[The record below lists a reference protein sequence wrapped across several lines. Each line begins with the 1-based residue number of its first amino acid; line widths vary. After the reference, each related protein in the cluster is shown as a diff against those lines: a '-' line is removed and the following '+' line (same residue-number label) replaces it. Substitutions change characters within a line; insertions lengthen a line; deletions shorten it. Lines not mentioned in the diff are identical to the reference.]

1 MHFYFKGLSVFYLWL
16 SDDFLTFSGL
26 KTNFHSEI
34 MLAVKNHRLVESQN
48 SVFSLSSFSP
58 PSLPFYPSPPP
69 PFLSPPPP
77 SILTAPCFFSPLSLS
92 LHFWG
97 LNSLE
102 VSKPQ
107 LFKSH
112 PNAEGENTREESRPE
127 SSFSNSKI

>member
-1 MHFYFKGLSVFYLWL
+1 MIFSYLNKK
-16 SDDFLTFSGL
+16 DDRIW
-26 KTNFHSEI
+26 E
-34 MLAVKNHRLVESQN
+34 LAVYERYSG
-48 SVFSLSSFSP
+48 SSLSALSP
-58 PSLPFYPSPPP
+58 LPPSPPP
-69 PFLSPPPP
+69 PLLSPPPP
-77 SILTAPCFFSPLSLS
+77 SILTDPCFFSPLSLS